1 MAQAPPVAAKPARP
15 PGGAPPPTA
24 VAKPPSSGSWRVQ
37 MGAFREESRAKALW
51 KAATERVPGLSG
63 YRLYMVR
70 GGDVTRVQVG
80 PVQGEA
86 DAARLCGTLRA
97 AGYACIP
104 RPN

>member
-1 MAQAPPVAAKPARP
+1 
-15 PGGAPPPTA
+15 
-24 VAKPPSSGSWRVQ
+24 